1 LNDNILG
8 GIMKKFLV
16 ISIILFTNFTFAYG
30 NSGCEEVTVAGNT
43 YSTSWDGTSVTT
55 GEGGCDDDEWGDI
68 AAGFA
73 VAGITYWAISA
84 MTESEEDVEAFVSF
98 DKVGLEY
105 TKLSDNYFLRFVTN
119 NKYSSNYKEHANT
132 IYFGHVGNIE
142 EQNNTYQ
149 IQFGLKL
156 K

>member
-1 LNDNILG
+1 
-8 GIMKKFLV
+8 MKNFLV
-16 ISIILFTNFTFAYG
+16 ISVILFTNLSFAE
-30 NSGCEEVTVAGNT
+30 NSGCEEVNVAGNT
-43 YSTSWDGTSVTT
+43 YSTSWSGTNVTV
-55 GEGGCDDDEWGDI
+55 GEGGCDDDEWGDV

-73 VAGITYWAISA
+73 VAGIAYWAISA
-84 MTESEEDVEAFVSF
+84 MTESEEDVDAFVSF

-119 NKYSSNYKEHANT
+119 NKYSSDYKEHANT
-132 IYFGHVGNIE
+132 ISFGHEGNIE

-149 IQFGLKL
+149 IEFGLKL